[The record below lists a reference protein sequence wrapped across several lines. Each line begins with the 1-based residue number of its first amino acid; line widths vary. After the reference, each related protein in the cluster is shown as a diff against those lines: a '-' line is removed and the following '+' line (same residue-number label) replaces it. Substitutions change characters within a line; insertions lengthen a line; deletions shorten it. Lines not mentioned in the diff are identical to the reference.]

1 MSSICSR
8 RASRLMTILATTAGS
23 LLFTAVAMAGNAA
36 ASEPRALA
44 PAVDDNKTV
53 VDHAHHAM
61 TPAADVPGE
70 SLFQLPVHFTTAGG
84 EPLVLDDYRGAPL
97 VVTMFYGTCKAAC
110 PLLARAMTATAQAL
124 PPASR
129 DKVRFLMVTLDPQR
143 DTIEELQRFAR
154 EYRLDAPRYAVART
168 DADGVRLLAAALG
181 IRYRTLPDGM
191 ISHSSILT
199 ALDADGVP
207 RARTER
213 LAEADPQFVSDVATL
228 AR

>member
-1 MSSICSR
+1 MNSICSR
-8 RASRLMTILATTAGS
+8 RASRLMTILATMAGS
-23 LLFTAVAMAGNAA
+23 LLFTAATMAGNAA
-36 ASEPRALA
+36 SGPRALA

-53 VDHAHHAM
+53 VDHSHHAM

-84 EPLVLDDYRGAPL
+84 EHLMLDDYRGAPL

-154 EYRLDAPRYAVART
+154 EYQLDAPRYAVART

-213 LAEADPQFVSDVATL
+213 LAEADPQFVGAVATL